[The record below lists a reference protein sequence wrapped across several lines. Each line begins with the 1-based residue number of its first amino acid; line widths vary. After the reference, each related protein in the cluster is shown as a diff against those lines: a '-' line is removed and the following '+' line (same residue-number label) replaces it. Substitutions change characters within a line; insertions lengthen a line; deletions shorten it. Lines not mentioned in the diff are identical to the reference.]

1 MNIRPLGSDLIVRR
15 DTPPEQTRG
24 GIVIP
29 TISKEQQL
37 YAIVVAV
44 GPEVCVVQ
52 VGDRVISAV
61 LFEMLDHICGPVGIP
76 SLKTVTAEA
85 SKRIPG

>member
-52 VGDRVISAV
+52 VGDRVILEDWRGEKVEVDGEEFTVVPLMDVAAV
-61 LFEMLDHICGPVGIP
+61 VSDV
-76 SLKTVTAEA
+76 
-85 SKRIPG
+85 